1 MTIRIKS
8 PGSVEKIAKEKM
20 GAWKR
25 KKDIADKR
33 KALGQNGKHTDGT
46 PAPAA
51 DLTWQ
56 EVQRLELEFKTA
68 VLHGKIDKVKELL
81 GMGVYTEPN
90 SIHEWNALIA
100 ASANG
105 HKGIVLLL
113 LKHGSSVDAYDD
125 FGNTALMYASRYGH
139 LEIVETLIRNGA
151 AIGARG
157 EHERNALMFA
167 AISGQT
173 ETIEFFIRTDAYLN
187 SKDDEGKTA
196 LKLASEKG
204 HEEIERLLRRSGAR

>member
-33 KALGQNGKHTDGT
+33 KALGQKGT
-46 PAPAA
+46 PAPAE

-81 GMGVYTEPN
+81 GMRVYAEPN

-105 HKGIVLLL
+105 HGEIVMLL
-113 LKHGSSVDAYDD
+113 LKHGSNVDSQDS

-139 LEIVETLIRNGA
+139 LEIIKTLIGHGSV
-151 AIGARG
+151 ISARG

-173 ETIEFFIRTDAYLN
+173 ETIKFFIRNDAYLN

-204 HEEIERLLRRSGAR
+204 HKEIERLLRRSGAR